1 MGVPTGRDFVD
12 AVRRAGDIVK
22 LISDYVPLRPSGS
35 RLKGL
40 CPFHQEKT
48 PSFSVDPGLQLF
60 YCFGCHTG
68 GDVFKFVMLYEKVEF
83 PEAVQ
88 LLAQRWGVPLPAARR
103 PEDDRRSRLLDM
115 NREAEAFFRGRL
127 ADPDAGRAARQYLAR
142 RGLSRETASRLGLGY
157 APDAWEALRSHLVA
171 RRFRPHEIVEGGLA
185 VHRKDAEGEYDR
197 FRDRLVFP
205 IRDVGGR
212 TVAFGGRALRDA
224 EPKYLNSPETAAYVK
239 GEHLY
244 GLDLARDAI
253 RREGHAVIV
262 EGYLD
267 LAAAHQAGV
276 GQAVA
281 SLGTAFTASQA
292 RLLSRFT
299 ERVVVG
305 YDGDAAGSAA
315 TARSVDIL
323 LERGFQVRATEL
335 PAGMDPDD
343 YVRKEGPEAYARLVR
358 NAPGYLEW
366 LLGREVAARDVSRVE
381 EKVAAV
387 NALLPRL
394 AKLPS
399 AVERAAWAGQLADAL
414 RIEDDLVMQE
424 LGRALRES
432 RPSIRQRPGE
442 PARVRETEARLVT
455 VLLRVGAARERA
467 RAELEPPDLEETRIG
482 GVVNAIFRHAGQ
494 GEEVDLPA
502 LLESLESDEDR
513 DLLTAI
519 AFREGPEARAEEVG
533 DCVRALRRERL
544 VRERRDLQRA
554 IERTADP
561 AAMDALLL
569 RKQQL
574 GRQIDALS

>member
-1 MGVPTGRDFVD
+1 MGVPTGRDHVD

-22 LISDYVPLRPSGS
+22 LISDYVPLRPAGS

-48 PSFSVDPGLQLF
+48 PSFSVDPALQLF
-60 YCFGCHTG
+60 YCFGCQTG
-68 GDVFKFVMLYEKVEF
+68 GDAFKFVMLYEKVDF
-83 PEAVQ
+83 PEAVEI
-88 LLAQRWGVPLPAARR
+88 LGRRWGVPLPAARR
-103 PEDDRRSRLLDM
+103 PEDDRRTRLLEM

-127 ADPDAGRAARQYLAR
+127 ADPEAGRSARQYLAR
-142 RGLSRETASRLGLGY
+142 RGISMETASRLGLGH
-157 APDAWEALRSHLVA
+157 APDAWKELRAHLVA
-171 RRFRPHEIVEGGLA
+171 RRFRPRELVDGGLA
-185 VHRKDAEGEYDR
+185 VPRKDGEGEYDR

-205 IRDVGGR
+205 IRDVSGR
-212 TVAFGGRALRDA
+212 TVAFGGRALGEA
-224 EPKYLNSPETAAYVK
+224 EPKYLNSPETLAYVK
-239 GEHLY
+239 GDHLY

-253 RREGHAVIV
+253 RREGYAVIV

-267 LAAAHQAGV
+267 LAMAHQAGV
-276 GQAVA
+276 AHAVA

-299 ERVVVG
+299 ERVVVS
-305 YDGDAAGSAA
+305 YDGDEAGSAA
-315 TARSVDIL
+315 TSRSVDVL

-335 PAGMDPDD
+335 PSGMDPDD

-358 NAPGYLEW
+358 SAPGYFEW
-366 LLGREVAARDVSRVE
+366 LLKREIAGRDVSRVE
-381 EKVAAV
+381 DKVAAV

-394 AKLPS
+394 ARIPS

-414 RIEDDLVMQE
+414 RIEDGLVMQE
-424 LGRALRES
+424 LRRALRES
-432 RPSIRQRPGE
+432 RPAISERPRDPE
-442 PARVRETEARLVT
+442 RVRETEARLVT
-455 VLLRVGAARERA
+455 VLLRIGAARERA
-467 RAELEPPDLEETRIG
+467 QAELEPADLEGTRVA
-482 GVVNAIFRHAGQ
+482 GVVDAIFRQAGP

-513 DLLTAI
+513 HLLTSI
-519 AFREGPEARAEEVG
+519 AFREGPEARAEEAA